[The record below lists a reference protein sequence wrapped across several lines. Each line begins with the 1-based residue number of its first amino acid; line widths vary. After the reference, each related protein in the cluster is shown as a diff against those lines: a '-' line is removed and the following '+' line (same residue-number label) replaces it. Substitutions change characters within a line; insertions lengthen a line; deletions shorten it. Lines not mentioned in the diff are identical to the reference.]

1 MIFHFILRCVLK
13 MKFIINLLTASEYEN
28 IIRFRGKKYFYF
40 VLLSKLVTTVI
51 YHLFL
56 ESNITHSFLILISL
70 LVFSMIIRNNNLYS
84 DSVFKEEYPNTFT
97 IIIFLLFDR
106 RNIPSNFV
114 CPVLLQRFYLY
125 PFLLLTLFA

>member
-1 MIFHFILRCVLK
+1 MLNFNAVRIFFWEITSLHQIT
-13 MKFIINLLTASEYEN
+13 LLLQL
-28 IIRFRGKKYFYF
+28 
-40 VLLSKLVTTVI
+40 LLSKLVTTVI

-70 LVFSMIIRNNNLYS
+70 LVFSMIIRNNNLYF

-97 IIIFLLFDR
+97 IIILLLFDR
-106 RNIPSNFV
+106 RNILSNFV

-125 PFLLLTLFA
+125 PFLLLTLFAWYSEYHSYVHPPK

>member
-1 MIFHFILRCVLK
+1 MHQIT
-13 MKFIINLLTASEYEN
+13 LLLQL
-28 IIRFRGKKYFYF
+28 
-40 VLLSKLVTTVI
+40 LLSKLVTTVI

-97 IIIFLLFDR
+97 IIILLLFDR

-125 PFLLLTLFA
+125 PFCFLHFLLDIPKITATFIHQNKNVQIFLFETLL